1 MTVYQFGPFPAWD
14 PLTGQQVRN
23 ATGQLYAVT
32 DAGFTSPLQALDLNG
47 LPLAFLTSGPQAIIP
62 AFRVDGHAQLVW
74 KSGAY
79 VLSLASVTG
88 LHETVEQLRQ
98 EVAAVVP
105 SGGGGGGGTVF
116 FGGDA
121 NTARPI
127 SSSPVVWV
135 GYTGVTPLHAQA
147 DFDVVL
153 TFDPSG
159 ATTTTTTVAGT
170 TTTTTTAA
178 GTTTTTTTASTTTTT
193 TANTTTFLDS
203 FADGNGTAS
212 PAGWTDVGWNSAAV
226 TSWREYNDYVEVVK
240 GSAARWAAKADAF
253 GSATDVDVVAKV
265 QAGSRIV
272 GDFNCGVIV
281 GGSGATS
288 SAANGIMAYLRN
300 GGNVFLSQY
309 INGTAQPGS
318 EVAAPAWD
326 AASTIVYLRLN
337 VVGTTARVKVWK
349 VGDAEPSTWLTTYTI
364 TPQTGW
370 VGIFSGGAKTDRFYY
385 FAAAPTGSAA
395 TE

>member
-1 MTVYQFGPFPAWD
+1 MTVYTFGPFPAYD
-14 PLTGQQVRN
+14 PLTSQQVRN
-23 ATGQLYAVT
+23 AVGRLYAVT
-32 DAGFTSPLQALDLNG
+32 DAGFTTPLQALDLNG
-47 LPLAFLTSGPQAIIP
+47 LPLASLSSGPQAIIP
-62 AFRVDGHAQLVW
+62 AFKVDGHAQVLW

-79 VLSLASVTG
+79 VLALASVTG
-88 LHETVEQLRQ
+88 LHETVEQLRLQ
-98 EVAAVVP
+98 VAGLPA
-105 SGGGGGGGTVF
+105 SGGGGTVF
-116 FGGDA
+116 YGGDA
-121 NTARPI
+121 NTPRPA
-127 SSSPVVWV
+127 SSSPIVWV
-135 GYTGVTPLHAQA
+135 GYTGITPVHAWV
-147 DFDVVL
+147 DFDIVF

-159 ATTTTTTVAGT
+159 ATTTTTTSAGST
-170 TTTTTTAA
+170 TTTTTLATTTTTTAA
-178 GTTTTTTTASTTTTT
+178 TTTTT

-203 FADGNGTAS
+203 FSDGNGTVS

-226 TSWREYNDYVEVVK
+226 TSWREYNDYVEVAK
-240 GSAARWAAKADAF
+240 ASSARWAAKADAF
-253 GSATDVDVVAKV
+253 GSSTDVDVVAKV

-272 GDFNCGVIV
+272 GDYNCGVIV

-326 AASTIVYLRLN
+326 AAATIVYLRLN
-337 VVGTTARVKVWK
+337 VQGTTARVKVWK
-349 VGDAEPSTWLTTYTI
+349 VGDAEPSTWLTSYTV
-364 TPQTGW
+364 TAQTGW